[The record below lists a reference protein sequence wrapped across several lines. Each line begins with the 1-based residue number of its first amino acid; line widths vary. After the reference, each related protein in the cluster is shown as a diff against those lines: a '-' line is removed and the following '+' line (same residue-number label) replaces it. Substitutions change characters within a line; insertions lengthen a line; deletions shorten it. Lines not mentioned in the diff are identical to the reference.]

1 MILALLFV
9 TFIAAV
15 ANGFSAAAAAAVSD
29 AADNGLTTA
38 WFGTKGPTAKDGL
51 TTAWFGSG
59 ATPPEPVPI
68 TLVCTEPDVK
78 KCGSSCPECEDYL
91 CECCPPGRILGNYV
105 CTSMNGMHD
114 SAEAPAPP

>member
-29 AADNGLTTA
+29 AADN
-38 WFGTKGPTAKDGL
+38 GL